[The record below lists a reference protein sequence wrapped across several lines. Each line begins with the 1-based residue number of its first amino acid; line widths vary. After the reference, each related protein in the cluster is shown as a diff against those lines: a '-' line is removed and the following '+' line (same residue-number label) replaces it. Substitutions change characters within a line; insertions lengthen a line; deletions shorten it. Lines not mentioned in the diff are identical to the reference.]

1 VRRYGGMLPGQ
12 AEIVSKILAAEEVPS

>member
-12 AEIVSKILAAEEVPS
+12 AEIVAKILAAEEVPS

>member
-12 AEIVSKILAAEEVPS
+12 SDIVRKILAAEEVPS